1 MIDLSELT
9 VQDLKDIE
17 KLQEFRKET
26 ERLYNIIIKI
36 QRVPLILDN
45 QNRYTIWNDGN
56 NIEYLELREGEW
68 IWEARY
74 LHQSYDVPIN
84 LEKIFNM
91 MVRAYENAEYKNTA
105 RNIEKEAIDYFTTYT
120 NNLLRKK

>member
-1 MIDLSELT
+1 M
-9 VQDLKDIE
+9 
-17 KLQEFRKET
+17 QEFRKEA
-26 ERLYNIIIKI
+26 ERLYNIIINT

-56 NIEYLELREGEW
+56 NVEYLELKEGEW

-74 LHQSYDVPIN
+74 LHQSYNVPIN
-84 LEKIFNM
+84 LEKIFHM
-91 MVRAYENAEYKNTA
+91 MVCAYENAEYKNVS
-105 RNIEKEAIDYFTTYT
+105 RNIEKEAIDYFTAYT

>member
-17 KLQEFRKET
+17 KLQEFRKEA
-26 ERLYNIIIKI
+26 ERLYNIIIKT